1 MAALTY
7 RAAISANGRVTV
19 TRSTGD
25 SISTATA
32 ALIIDNT
39 ASWHAVEKAVRA
51 LRRALSRDH
60 NTDSKP
66 SAIATTGSSV
76 E

>member
-1 MAALTY
+1 MAALTWQ
-7 RAAISANGRVTV
+7 AVIGKSGIVTV
-19 TRSTGD
+19 TRSTDDAIG
-25 SISTATA
+25 SATA
-32 ALIIDNT
+32 ALVIDNT
-39 ASWHAVEKAVRA
+39 ATWQSVDKAIRA
-51 LRRALSRDH
+51 LKRAVSRLH